1 MPGALPAAMLLWHEG
16 CCVGLS
22 SEALSTLHLQC
33 CQHSC
38 AHGNACNGSSSNTEQ
53 PEAAAPLHH
62 AHIHHGG
69 PLASAIILTRCRY
82 RAMLCLGTVSQKPLP
97 STFMQPYTRGT
108 LQVCSAPILSNWTF
122 LASPCLHCAQTSLVP
137 EVLVSL
143 QTCLLQHS
151 AAVPPMSDNV
161 VGLLQLAAWCTPTR
175 AGPPRCAAWRTQSE
189 PHMPC
194 CLPVQLSL
202 RPASRLL
209 INEDD
214 QRLRCCSDSQAR
226 RCL

>member
-1 MPGALPAAMLLWHEG
+1 MLCQLPCCCGMRGVVLGSAVRRSAHCTCNAASTHVHMATPAMAQAATQSSLKQLHLCIMQTFTMVVPLHQRSSLQAAVTG
-16 CCVGLS
+16 QCCVWGRSARSHCL
-22 SEALSTLHLQC
+22 L
-33 CQHSC
+33 HSC
-38 AHGNACNGSSSNTEQ
+38 SHTQG
-53 PEAAAPLHH
+53 APCR
-62 AHIHHGG
+62 
-69 PLASAIILTRCRY
+69 SA
-82 RAMLCLGTVSQKPLP
+82 QLP
-97 STFMQPYTRGT
+97 FYQ
-108 LQVCSAPILSNWTF
+108 NWTF